1 MSEQISFLL
10 TVTCIVLGLFLLW
23 AISIGITYWDAS
35 RRRLPA
41 GEIVAWMLLV
51 TLVPLVGFV
60 AYLFSRLLA
69 ATLSPPH
76 ARVQPSKQRVT
87 MLKNR
92 PNPEPNTGTIP
103 AADLLLSTVP
113 EAIHLQ
119 ANGQG
124 VRYTPPRY
132 MLTVVEGPHEGLKY
146 LLNRLPMKMGRGP
159 DVSISLDEDLGVS
172 RQHAEIYEQA
182 GVLRIRDLQS
192 THGTQV
198 NGFSIDDKSLDPGD
212 RIHIGGSTLTV
223 GLQEVGH

>member
-1 MSEQISFLL
+1 
-10 TVTCIVLGLFLLW
+10 
-23 AISIGITYWDAS
+23 
-35 RRRLPA
+35 
-41 GEIVAWMLLV
+41 
-51 TLVPLVGFV
+51 
-60 AYLFSRLLA
+60 
-69 ATLSPPH
+69 
-76 ARVQPSKQRVT
+76 

-103 AADLLLSTVP
+103 AADLLLSTLP